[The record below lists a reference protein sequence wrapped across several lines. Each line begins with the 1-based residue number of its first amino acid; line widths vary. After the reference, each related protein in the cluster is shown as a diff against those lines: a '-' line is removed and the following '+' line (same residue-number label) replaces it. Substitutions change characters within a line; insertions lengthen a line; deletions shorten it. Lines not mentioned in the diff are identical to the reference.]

1 MSQAL
6 AVNQVLDS
14 PEVVT
19 MFDHLEQLVARSETD
34 HTQVFET
41 YLNEYADLAGKV
53 INTFIPVGS
62 HPDMGRYL
70 YDPLTAYSENG
81 GKRHRPLICVAAAHA
96 VGGDHRRAFSSGAA
110 IEHFHTAAL
119 IHDDIAD
126 DAELRRGEPCMHLRI
141 GEGLESTMLCLYGTT
156 PFTRSVASRMSNLS
170 TATNPN
176 SKVMSADSLLVDP
189 DESTV
194 FVQIL
199 VGDEEAADAIPI
211 VEYEPVDTLAVRL
224 KQAYEM
230 AKAHDPFRLALRLPA
245 EGWLDAGE
253 ARSAQHYAIV
263 LLDAFCTALDTTDT
277 N

>member
-81 GKRHRPLICVAAAHA
+81 GKRHRPLICVAAAH
-96 VGGDHRRAFSSGAA
+96 
-110 IEHFHTAAL
+110 
-119 IHDDIAD
+119 
-126 DAELRRGEPCMHLRI
+126 P
-141 GEGLESTMLCLYGTT
+141 
-156 PFTRSVASRMSNLS
+156 
-170 TATNPN
+170 
-176 SKVMSADSLLVDP
+176 
-189 DESTV
+189 
-194 FVQIL
+194 
-199 VGDEEAADAIPI
+199 
-211 VEYEPVDTLAVRL
+211 
-224 KQAYEM
+224 
-230 AKAHDPFRLALRLPA
+230 
-245 EGWLDAGE
+245 
-253 ARSAQHYAIV
+253 
-263 LLDAFCTALDTTDT
+263 
-277 N
+277 